1 VTDEDARPRLPAES
15 EIVDVAPSDVDAASH
30 VAARA
35 FHDDPAFR
43 YLVKNDARRRRG
55 LPAFFRASLDATVRA
70 GSTFVARRAGVVGGV
85 ASWVPPGSYPPPART
100 QIRQALG
107 TLRAL
112 VHAPTAIPDSV
123 RALVAIDRV
132 HPHDEHWYLSL
143 LCVDPAE
150 QSHGYGAALVT
161 RGLARADADALPAYL
176 ETSNPRN
183 LAWYGRFGFEVERE
197 LHPWRTGPPLWTMR
211 RPAKE

>member
-1 VTDEDARPRLPAES
+1 MTDEDGRPRLPRDSGVAVVEAV
-15 EIVDVAPSDVDAASH
+15 EIDPASH

-43 YLVKNDARRRRG
+43 YLVKDDARRRRG
-55 LPAFFRASLDATVRA
+55 LPTFFRASLDATSRA
-70 GSTFVARRAGVVGGV
+70 GTTFVARRAGVVAGV
-85 ASWVPPGSYPPPART
+85 GSWLPPGRYPLSATT
-100 QIRQALG
+100 QLRQALG

-112 VHAPTAIPDSV
+112 VHAPLSIPNSV

-150 QSHGYGAALVT
+150 QSHGYGAALVA
-161 RGLARADADALPAYL
+161 RGLERADADALPAYL

-183 LAWYGRFGFEVERE
+183 LAWYARFGFEVERE
-197 LHPWRTGPPLWTMR
+197 LHPWRDGPALWTMR
-211 RPAKE
+211 RPART